1 MVATSHFCN
10 GKWRPGT
17 VASCPKHTSL
27 SRKQPSVYRTPEQ
40 GRAPSS
46 GDSSSGDSSSGDSSS
61 SGSSSGDASSSGS

>member
-1 MVATSHFCN
+1 MATSHFCN

-40 GRAPSS
+40 GRA
-46 GDSSSGDSSSGDSSS
+46 SSSGDTSSGDSSS
-61 SGSSSGDASSSGS
+61 SGSSSSSSSSGDSSSPGS